1 MWSPAAAEPAFEFAS
16 VLFAVDE
23 AAAGGE
29 ADDALTAE
37 GAAEAEAAVEAVAVA
52 VAVVVAVAAVE
63 PEAEAAG
70 VATDA
75 DANADAPDAVTA

>member
-52 VAVVVAVAAVE
+52 VVVAVAAVE